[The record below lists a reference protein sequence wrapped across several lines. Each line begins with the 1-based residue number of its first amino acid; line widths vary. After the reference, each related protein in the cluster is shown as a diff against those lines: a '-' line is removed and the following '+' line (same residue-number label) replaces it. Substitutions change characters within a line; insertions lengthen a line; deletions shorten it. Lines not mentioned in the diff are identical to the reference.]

1 MKKPPMNQEKVPTQQ
16 ARELFIERNAI
27 QAENSGLPRIA
38 GRLIGVFLLD
48 GGPISFSELAERMQA
63 SRASVSTNTRLL
75 ERLGVIERVTV
86 RGERQDYFRLQA
98 NPFAISIEQS
108 IQACQR
114 FSVYVD
120 ELLSDC
126 ELAEDAVARLQEA
139 QHIHEVT
146 AQALQDMLAKLN
158 HDGWKTS
165 QFEPQ
170 TKPAGTKKGRK
181 NGTPQ

>member
-1 MKKPPMNQEKVPTQQ
+1 MDKEKVPTQQ
-16 ARELFIERNAI
+16 ARELFIERSAI

-86 RGERQDYFRLQA
+86 RGERQDYFKLQA

-126 ELAEDAVARLQEA
+126 ELAKDAVARLQEA
-139 QHIHEVT
+139 QHIHKVT

-165 QFEPQ
+165 QFQPPAKPVGVKKEKRNGPPQ
-170 TKPAGTKKGRK
+170 
-181 NGTPQ
+181 